1 MQRVFGILA
10 IFGGWLCILLAVF
23 FGLIATQFM
32 GLDHIEGALPPNA
45 LYGIPA
51 VMVMWVAIGV
61 AILAAVPVGAAMF
74 HKDPSNRLYVVAA
87 VMGVLGVALIP
98 DDLGRAYAVAL
109 IPGAALFA
117 AGGWLIHE
125 AGEINPDVIGTS
137 TEVTWPAIPNPTPTP
152 PPETWQ
158 WTAAPEAAPPVGA
171 QSDAAPPVGALA
183 AAPDAAPP
191 ADEVVAAAS
200 QPAEGPADPT
210 GENVATGSAAP
221 DALPTDATP
230 RADETVAATSAP
242 RLAESQG
249 AESPLAESPL
259 AESPSAE
266 SPSAESPSAES
277 QAAESPSA
285 EDAECPWCSAWVAV
299 GADRC
304 PSCGAALSS
313 AAELAAVSI
322 PGVTAVAPELAAY
335 REKVAHHKKRQGILS
350 MMLSEPDA
358 RLFVSTGEPTDA
370 DALRPP
376 SAEVRAE
383 MDRFDRELAAGSPS
397 GDDAVSDVNATEP
410 GPGAQPET
418 APQSAV
424 APEAPVAPPSA
435 VARDAAAT
443 PEPAGQPAPAVA
455 PDAAATGAPDAAAP
469 RAPDATP
476 ES

>member
-74 HKDPSNRLYVVAA
+74 HKDPSGRLYVVAA

-109 IPGAALFA
+109 IPGAVLFA

-125 AGEINPDVIGTS
+125 AGEINPDVVGTS
-137 TEVTWPAIPNPTPTP
+137 AEVAWPAVSVPTPMPTP
-152 PPETWQ
+152 ATRQ
-158 WTAAPEAAPPVGA
+158 WAAAPDVSPPVDA
-171 QSDAAPPVGALA
+171 QADAAPPVSALDAAPDGATPA
-183 AAPDAAPP
+183 DEAVAAASEPAEGNADPTDENVATAPAAPDASPI
-191 ADEVVAAAS
+191 
-200 QPAEGPADPT
+200 
-210 GENVATGSAAP
+210 
-221 DALPTDATP
+221 DATP

-242 RLAESQG
+242 QSTD
-249 AESPLAESPL
+249 
-259 AESPSAE
+259 
-266 SPSAESPSAES
+266 S
-277 QAAESPSA
+277 QAAESQAA
-285 EDAECPWCSAWVAV
+285 EDAECPWCSARVAV

-358 RLFVSTGEPTDA
+358 RLFVSTAEPADA

-397 GDDAVSDVNATEP
+397 GDEAAPEVSATEP
-410 GPGAQPET
+410 GAAAQPET

-424 APEAPVAPPSA
+424 AP
-435 VARDAAAT
+435 DAAAT
-443 PEPAGQPAPAVA
+443 PQSAVA
-455 PDAAATGAPDAAAP
+455 PEAPVTPEPAFAREASGPIAPPVAPEAGATPAPG
-469 RAPDATP
+469 ATP

>member
-61 AILAAVPVGAAMF
+61 AILSAVPVGAAMF
-74 HKDPSNRLYVVAA
+74 HKDPSSRLYVVAA

-109 IPGAALFA
+109 IPGAVLFA

-125 AGEINPDVIGTS
+125 AGEINPDVVGTS
-137 TEVTWPAIPNPTPTP
+137 AEVAWPAVSVPTPMPTP
-152 PPETWQ
+152 ATRQ
-158 WTAAPEAAPPVGA
+158 WAAAPDVSPPVDA
-171 QSDAAPPVGALA
+171 QADAAPPVGALDA
-183 AAPDAAPP
+183 APDAAPPVGALDAAPDAAPP
-191 ADEVVAAAS
+191 ADEAVAAAS
-200 QPAEGPADPT
+200 EPAEGDADPT
-210 GENVATGSAAP
+210 DENVATAPAAP
-221 DALPTDATP
+221 DASPIDATP

-242 RLAESQG
+242 QSTDSQ
-249 AESPLAESPL
+249 A
-259 AESPSAE
+259 
-266 SPSAESPSAES
+266 AES
-277 QAAESPSA
+277 QAAESQAAESQAA
-285 EDAECPWCSAWVAV
+285 EDAECPWCSARVAV

-358 RLFVSTGEPTDA
+358 RLFVSTAEPADA

-397 GDDAVSDVNATEP
+397 GDEAAPEVSATEP
-410 GPGAQPET
+410 GAAAQPET

-424 APEAPVAPPSA
+424 APEAPV
-435 VARDAAAT
+435 T
-443 PEPAGQPAPAVA
+443 PEPAFAREASGPIAPPVAPEAGATPAP
-455 PDAAATGAPDAAAP
+455 G
-469 RAPDATP
+469 ATP